1 MAFLEG
7 QDFLSMKVSSFKVFT
22 KSSKQGEEEEAAA
35 AICNGT
41 GEAELE
47 VRGSG
52 LETKE
57 RISRMETKVY
67 QR

>member
-1 MAFLEG
+1 
-7 QDFLSMKVSSFKVFT
+7 MKVSSFKVFT
-22 KSSKQGEEEEAAA
+22 KSSKQAEEEAAA

>member
-22 KSSKQGEEEEAAA
+22 KISKQAEEEAAA